1 MKSMNYAITFACYN
15 QIEYTRQCVES
26 LIKTGVDLSRV
37 IAVDNGSTDGT
48 QAYLQSLPL
57 GGVIL
62 NNGNLGCGVAWN
74 QGALAL
80 QAEWTIVMNNDVV
93 CTQGWLEGLIST
105 AEQQGLKVVSPA
117 MVEGPLDYDLD
128 AFTADA
134 LNRVGRVLRVDRPHA
149 VCMAIHQ
156 SVWMDVGYFLAIPR
170 LFGLEDAVF
179 FKQVRDAGVPAAT
192 IGASWLHHYGSVT
205 QSAMK
210 AERRLSAK
218 SGLGDQA
225 LYRQLM
231 DRSWL
236 QRKWDRFLRKR
247 IESQGRQ
254 QELSSYGM
262 TLLGARNKQEFVWR

>member
-26 LIKTGVDLSRV
+26 LIKTRIDLSRV
-37 IAVDNGSTDGT
+37 VAVDNGSTDGT

-93 CTQGWLEGLIST
+93 CTQGWLEGLILT

-128 AFTADA
+128 AFAADA
-134 LNRVGRVLRVDRPHA
+134 LRRVGHILRVGRPHA

-179 FKQVRDAGVPAAT
+179 FKQLRESNIPTAT
-192 IGASWLHHYGSVT
+192 VGSSWLHHYGSVT

-210 AERRLSAK
+210 AEQRLSARA
-218 SGLGDQA
+218 GLGDQA

-231 DRSWL
+231 GRSWL
-236 QRKWDRFLRKR
+236 RRKFDRVVRKNSEKQTR
-247 IESQGRQ
+247 AS
-254 QELSSYGM
+254 ELAQYGM
-262 TLLGARNKQEFVWR
+262 TFLGQRKEGKFIWR